1 MNERNRK
8 RAVEMTGY
16 GKRGKPKAGF
26 PRFPQ
31 PLEIAKSAIP
41 TFPQPRRRPRGKV
54 EIQNQDSHF
63 PIAAFLVLPKLRK
76 EDSPKR
82 RFPSF
87 RLIVRLEYAVLKGTE
102 GQVGDLPHES
112 SYAGRAGSGPA
123 DRFQSRVQRRLVPGA
138 QLAHASLESCMT
150 NLEQSTS
157 AKFDLVVGAI
167 HDLDNRLSRL

>member
-87 RLIVRLEYAVLKGTE
+87 RLIVRLEYALRTV
-102 GQVGDLPHES
+102 
-112 SYAGRAGSGPA
+112 R
-123 DRFQSRVQRRLVPGA
+123 
-138 QLAHASLESCMT
+138 
-150 NLEQSTS
+150 
-157 AKFDLVVGAI
+157 
-167 HDLDNRLSRL
+167 

>member
-87 RLIVRLEYAVLKGTE
+87 RLIVRLEYAIE
-102 GQVGDLPHES
+102 GL
-112 SYAGRAGSGPA
+112 
-123 DRFQSRVQRRLVPGA
+123 GA
-138 QLAHASLESCMT
+138 QTSGRFLAVKCSKIS
-150 NLEQSTS
+150 S
-157 AKFDLVVGAI
+157 
-167 HDLDNRLSRL
+167 